1 MTVMKK
7 LVFAVVACVLAML
20 PTACIGG
27 SKYEV
32 QGDCVVYRYWTF
44 SFGWRTDTLP
54 GADVAT
60 FKQVNKWLG
69 HDSERVYYEDKL
81 VPGADVVSLEV
92 VRKPLIRDKQDYYY
106 KTTPM
111 HVKDVSSFK
120 ILKWFEDDFWAR
132 DSQCAYFD
140 TVRIDGVDLSSF
152 KILEMSTAKDSN
164 HVYYFGRVIPDAD
177 PATYE
182 ILGYS
187 AYSRDKS
194 HIWCGDDLLEDVD
207 YATFTVDDVSTAHDK
222 YGSFRWEKRDTI
234 AE

>member
-1 MTVMKK
+1 MK
-7 LVFAVVACVLAML
+7 
-20 PTACIGG
+20 
-27 SKYEV
+27 
-32 QGDCVVYRYWTF
+32 D
-44 SFGWRTDTLP
+44 
-54 GADVAT
+54 
-60 FKQVNKWLG
+60 WLG

-81 VPGADVVSLEV
+81 VSGADVSSLV
-92 VRKPLIRDKQDYYY
+92 AIRKPLFRDKRDYYY
-106 KTTPM
+106 QAVPL
-111 HVKDVSSFK
+111 HVSDVASFK
-120 ILKWFEDDFWAR
+120 VMAWFEDDFWAH
-132 DSQCAYFD
+132 DSRCAYYD
-140 TVRIDGVDLSSF
+140 TVRIDGVDLDSF
-152 KILEMSTAKDSN
+152 KILEMSKAKDKH